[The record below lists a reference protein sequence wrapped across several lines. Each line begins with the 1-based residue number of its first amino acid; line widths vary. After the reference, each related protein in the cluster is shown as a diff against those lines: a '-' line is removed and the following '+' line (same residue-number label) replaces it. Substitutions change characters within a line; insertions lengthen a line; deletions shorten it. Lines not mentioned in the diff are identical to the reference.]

1 MQHTFGAAE
10 RINHEAPML
19 ASVPDT
25 FSRGQTTGDGQI
37 HETMARI
44 ADIIVESDGGPHE
57 QLVDTIISKL
67 GVSRVLRRGLPG
79 QHKRKAEL

>member
-44 ADIIVESDGGPHE
+44 ADIIVESDGGPHKH
-57 QLVDTIISKL
+57 LVDTIISEL
-67 GVSRVLRRGLPG
+67 DVLRVHRGNLLP
-79 QHKRKAEL
+79 QHQRKAEP